1 MIRSISMI
9 SLNKRLILV
18 CEASRLI
25 APTRI
30 LVSMRYMNNRDNRH
44 THVIGQNTIVRHK
57 SLRRDAIGVGV

>member
-30 LVSMRYMNNRDNRH
+30 FVSMRYMNNRDNRH
-44 THVIGQNTIVRHK
+44 T
-57 SLRRDAIGVGV
+57 LM